1 MRKVSKYNSDQKAGT
16 KARENKLI
24 KGKSA
29 AAGKVVDAID
39 DHELQ
44 NER

>member
-29 AAGKVVDAID
+29 AGKVVDAID